1 MAFESLLGNERI
13 KQNLSSAAHK
23 NRFAHFYLICGPK
36 GSGIAIM
43 IDIASGI
50 LSGGGFG
57 NHLTGLY
64 EMTGPQGVGHF
75 MGAIDVSHFTDL
87 ETFKQKVSQMSAE
100 IKALKKA
107 PGVEE
112 ILMPGDL
119 EANKRAVNEA
129 NGIEL
134 PEPVYQELVNLGAP
148 HGLTL

>member
-1 MAFESLLGNERI
+1 
-13 KQNLSSAAHK
+13 
-23 NRFAHFYLICGPK
+23 
-36 GSGIAIM
+36 
-43 IDIASGI
+43 
-50 LSGGGFG
+50 
-57 NHLTGLY
+57 
-64 EMTGPQGVGHF
+64 
-75 MGAIDVSHFTDL
+75 
-87 ETFKQKVSQMSAE
+87 MSAE